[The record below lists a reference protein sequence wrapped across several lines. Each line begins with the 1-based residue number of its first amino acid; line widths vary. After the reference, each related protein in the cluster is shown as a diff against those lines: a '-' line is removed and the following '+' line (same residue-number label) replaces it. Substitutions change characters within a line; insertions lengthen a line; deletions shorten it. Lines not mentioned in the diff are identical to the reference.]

1 MKYIIM
7 QTTTDT
13 TTGNKMREYSAPVYA
28 SAQDAHNAAKAANMR
43 DYRVFPDT
51 SDISGIDAMARSMTR
66 TACKLLLEKTSG
78 DNVNA
83 LNLLNR
89 IRAATYAQTMTD
101 HDALDCV
108 GAATSET
115 WAAIVDQAEIFDQA
129 ARGLSAV
136 YRHIRGER
144 AYFNGRREKLL
155 HLDSMTD
162 ADVAYW
168 GAILDDIADD
178 IVQDEETRKPRDNAP
193 CLMDC
198 VNERLTDTQRAVVLL
213 MTEGMTQ
220 AQIARVLDRSASTV
234 TRHVKL
240 ARATLAAYMQEK
252 GIPVPDGVTDDDIAA
267 LIQAER
273 DGANADKRRT
283 AEGAERA
290 RASRAESMRKLR
302 ERRKAEKAARVV
314 SEMRDTLN
322 SNLDGVCDKA
332 KQGDERANAILT
344 AIFE

>member
-1 MKYIIM
+1 MKCMYLIM
-7 QTTTDT
+7 TTTTDT
-13 TTGNKMREYSAPVYA
+13 TTGNKTREYSAPVYA

-51 SDISGIDAMARSMTR
+51 SDINGIDAMARSMTR
-66 TACKLLLEKTSG
+66 TACRLLLEKTNG

-89 IRAATYAQTMTD
+89 IRAATYAQNMTD

-108 GAATSET
+108 GAATSEI
-115 WAAIVDQAEIFDQA
+115 WAAIVDQSEVFEQA

-155 HLDSMTD
+155 YLDGMTD

-178 IVQDEETRKPRDNAP
+178 IAQDEEARKPRDNAP

-198 VNERLTDTQRAVVLL
+198 VNERLTDAQRSIMLL
-213 MTEGMTQ
+213 LSEGMTQ
-220 AQIARVLDRSASTV
+220 AQVASVIGRNRSTV

-240 ARATLAAYMQEK
+240 ARATLAQYMQEK
-252 GIPVPDGVTDDDIAA
+252 GMRLPDGVTDEDIAA
-267 LIQAER
+267 LI
-273 DGANADKRRT
+273 ANAD
-283 AEGAERA
+283 AYQAGVNA
-290 RASRAESMRKLR
+290 RSNASH
-302 ERRKAEKAARVV
+302 KAARIVA
-314 SEMRDTLN
+314 E
-322 SNLDGVCDKA
+322 
-332 KQGDERANAILT
+332 
-344 AIFE
+344 

>member
-7 QTTTDT
+7 QTATNTTD
-13 TTGNKMREYSAPVYA
+13 GNIKRTFTAPIW
-28 SAQDAHNAAKAANMR
+28 DTAKAAHDFAKSVEMR

-51 SDISGIDAMARSMTR
+51 SDVDGIDAMARSMTR

-78 DNVNA
+78 DNINA

-108 GAATSET
+108 GAATSEV
-115 WAAIVDQAEIFDQA
+115 WAAIVDGVNVFEQS

-155 HLDSMTD
+155 HLDGMTD

-178 IVQDEETRKPRDNAP
+178 IAQDEEARKTRDDAP

-198 VNERLTDTQRAVVLL
+198 VNERLTDAQRSIMLL
-213 MTEGMTQ
+213 LSEGMTQ
-220 AQIARVLDRSASTV
+220 AQVAVVLDRSKKTV
-234 TRHVKL
+234 SNHVKL
-240 ARATLAAYMQEK
+240 ARATLASYMQEK
-252 GIPVPDGVTDDDIAA
+252 GMPLPDGVTDEDIAA
-267 LIQAER
+267 LI
-273 DGANADKRRT
+273 
-283 AEGAERA
+283 A
-290 RASRAESMRKLR
+290 RADTYNERKHR
-302 ERRKAEKAARVV
+302 
-314 SEMRDTLN
+314 
-322 SNLDGVCDKA
+322 
-332 KQGDERANAILT
+332 
-344 AIFE
+344 

>member
-1 MKYIIM
+1 MKCMYLIM
-7 QTTTDT
+7 TTTTDT
-13 TTGNKMREYSAPVYA
+13 ATGNKTREYSAPVW
-28 SAQDAHNAAKAANMR
+28 QTAKAAHDFAKAAKMS

-51 SDISGIDAMARSMTR
+51 SDVDGIDEMARSMTR

-89 IRAATYAQTMTD
+89 IRTATYAHTMTD

-108 GAATSET
+108 GAATSEI
-115 WAAIVDQAEIFDQA
+115 WSAIVDHAEIFEQA

-155 HLDSMTD
+155 HLEGMTD

-178 IVQDEETRKPRDNAP
+178 IAQDEETRKPRENAP

-198 VNERLTDTQRAVVLL
+198 VNERLTDCQRSIMLL
-213 MTEGMTQ
+213 LSEGMTQ
-220 AQIARVLDRSASTV
+220 AQVAVVLDRSRNIV
-234 TRHVKL
+234 CRHVKL
-240 ARATLAAYMQEK
+240 ARATLAQYMQEK
-252 GIPVPDGVTDDDIAA
+252 GMPLPDGVTAEDIAA
-267 LIQAER
+267 LIAKA
-273 DGANADKRRT
+273 DGCKKAQSKSANEAH
-283 AEGAERA
+283 
-290 RASRAESMRKLR
+290 
-302 ERRKAEKAARVV
+302 KAAHEV
-314 SEMRDTLN
+314 
-322 SNLDGVCDKA
+322 K
-332 KQGDERANAILT
+332 K
-344 AIFE
+344 

>member
-7 QTTTDT
+7 TTTTDT
-13 TTGNKMREYSAPVYA
+13 TTGNKMREYSAPVWQTA
-28 SAQDAHNAAKAANMR
+28 KAAHEFAKAANRR

-51 SDISGIDAMARSMTR
+51 SDIDGIDALARSMTR

-108 GAATSET
+108 GAATSEI
-115 WAAIVDQAEIFDQA
+115 WAAIVDQAEIFEQS

-155 HLDSMTD
+155 HLDGMTD

-178 IVQDEETRKPRDNAP
+178 IAQDEEARQPRENAP
-193 CLMDC
+193 RLMDC
-198 VNERLTDTQRAVVLL
+198 VNERLTDCQRSIMLL
-213 MTEGMTQ
+213 LSEGMTQ
-220 AQIARVLDRSASTV
+220 AQISIVLDRNRSTIA
-234 TRHVKL
+234 RHVKL
-240 ARATLAAYMQEK
+240 ARATLAQYMQEK
-252 GIPVPDGVTDDDIAA
+252 GVPLPDGVTAEDIAA
-267 LIQAER
+267 LI
-273 DGANADKRRT
+273 ANAD
-283 AEGAERA
+283 AYQAGVNA
-290 RASRAESMRKLR
+290 RSNASH
-302 ERRKAEKAARVV
+302 KAAR
-314 SEMRDTLN
+314 MA
-322 SNLDGVCDKA
+322 DK
-332 KQGDERANAILT
+332 
-344 AIFE
+344 